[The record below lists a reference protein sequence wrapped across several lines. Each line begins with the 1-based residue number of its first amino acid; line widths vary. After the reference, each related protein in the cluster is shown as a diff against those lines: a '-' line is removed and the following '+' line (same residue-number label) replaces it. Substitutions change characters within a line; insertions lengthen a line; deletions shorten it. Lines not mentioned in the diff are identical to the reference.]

1 MLPQEFN
8 PLETMLKA
16 SVCKTENQQDQDQA
30 DVPLWHASEAEV
42 GRSPPL
48 WHASEAEP
56 VPAQEDSPLLRGSE
70 AQEAL
75 RAWGGGGGSGSFAGA
90 AAFSCIFIHMGV
102 LFVGITSGAAG
113 LLERPDAF
121 SSAFL
126 TRTALISALFDHLA
140 SLLGFSDSLKPC
152 SGWTM

>member
-56 VPAQEDSPLLRGSE
+56 VPAQEDSPLLHGSE
-70 AQEAL
+70 AQPVQEA
-75 RAWGGGGGSGSFAGA
+75 
-90 AAFSCIFIHMGV
+90 
-102 LFVGITSGAAG
+102 
-113 LLERPDAF
+113 
-121 SSAFL
+121 SSEA
-126 TRTALISALFDHLA
+126 
-140 SLLGFSDSLKPC
+140 
-152 SGWTM
+152 